1 MQIPS
6 HKANHDKTAHV
17 LPATMA
23 KIDVCSAQR
32 ATVVLE
38 DWILFIVQK
47 MKLHTVQ
54 VNHTASA
61 PKDLRENLQTE
72 AHARCAVSENSVR
85 VVKQVLA
92 PSTQVRLVEA
102 MMQVIAC
109 VSPDTTRCMKL
120 QTIISVNR
128 VVLDSFA

>member
-1 MQIPS
+1 
-6 HKANHDKTAHV
+6 
-17 LPATMA
+17 
-23 KIDVCSAQR
+23 
-32 ATVVLE
+32 
-38 DWILFIVQK
+38 

-92 PSTQVRLVEA
+92 LSTQVHLVEVT
-102 MMQVIAC
+102 MQVIAC
-109 VSPDTTRCMKL
+109 ASLDTTRCMRL
-120 QTIISVNR
+120 QTIISVSC
-128 VVLDSFA
+128 VVLDLIA